1 MTIAQAVAKARRE
14 LKKLLAQAEE
24 STAYMSKER
33 FIIPKL
39 RDFIDKHKNQK
50 GNSNWSYHRESSCV
64 TEELDKILTWDF
76 DRLKR

>member
-1 MTIAQAVAKARRE
+1 MTIAQTVAKARRE
-14 LKKLLAQAEE
+14 LKKLHTQAKE

-39 RDFIDKHKNQK
+39 KDFIAKHVNTK
-50 GNSNWSYHRESSCV
+50 GNSDWSYHRESSWA
-64 TEELDKILTWDF
+64 TEELNKILTWDF